1 MLSSVCKIHYTAWTE
16 LFTQVIISGKNIAQ
30 VGDALLNV
38 YDGSQMDER
47 IVLHREAFDKL

>member
-16 LFTQVIISGKNIAQ
+16 LFTQVIISGKNITH
-30 VGDALLNV
+30 VGDALLN
-38 YDGSQMDER
+38 DTGMMEAK